1 MKKERLQSTDRL
13 FAIQSFNNFIISIG
27 MLLGPVALLLL
38 TSDVMCMI
46 SLFVYVLM
54 KIDSLHG
61 VFKKRLKD
69 F

>member
-1 MKKERLQSTDRL
+1 
-13 FAIQSFNNFIISIG
+13 